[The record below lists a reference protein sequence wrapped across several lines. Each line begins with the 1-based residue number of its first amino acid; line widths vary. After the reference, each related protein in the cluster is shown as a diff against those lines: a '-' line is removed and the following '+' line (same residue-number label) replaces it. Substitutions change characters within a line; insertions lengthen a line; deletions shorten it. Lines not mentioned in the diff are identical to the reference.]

1 METDV
6 LSNVAQSFPRD
17 GALIEVAPDIAALQ
31 TMIVNVAFVGEPYRG
46 SWVLVDAGMPY
57 CAGKIRRA
65 ADRRFGSGARP
76 RAIVLTHGYFDHV
89 GSLRALA
96 DAWDVPIYAHPLEFP
111 YLTGRSKYP
120 PPDPTVGG
128 GAMARLSPLFPRG
141 PYDFTD
147 RIVPLPLDGS
157 VPHLPGWRW
166 IHTPGH
172 TPGHVS
178 FWRPSDRTLIAGD
191 AFITTRQES
200 AYAVALQKPE
210 MHGPPMYYTQD
221 WTDAR
226 RSVQQLASLEPE
238 FVITGHGHA
247 MRGQEMRAALHTL
260 ARDFE
265 RVAVPEHGRYVADPA
280 RPETGTAYAPPKGE
294 SSK

>member
-1 METDV
+1 MT
-6 LSNVAQSFPRD
+6 
-17 GALIEVAPDIAALQ
+17 
-31 TMIVNVAFVGEPYRG
+31 
-46 SWVLVDAGMPY
+46 
-57 CAGKIRRA
+57 
-65 ADRRFGSGARP
+65 
-76 RAIVLTHGYFDHV
+76 
-89 GSLRALA
+89 
-96 DAWDVPIYAHPLEFP
+96 
-111 YLTGRSKYP
+111 
-120 PPDPTVGG
+120 
-128 GAMARLSPLFPRG
+128 
-141 PYDFTD
+141 
-147 RIVPLPLDGS
+147 
-157 VPHLPGWRW
+157 
-166 IHTPGH
+166 
-172 TPGHVS
+172 
-178 FWRPSDRTLIAGD
+178 
-191 AFITTRQES
+191 TTRQES